1 MKVTLLGCGGSQGV
15 PNSAGEWGACDPA
28 DPRNRRLRPSVLIET
43 ATMAHQARTLLID
56 TAPDLREQLLRT
68 GINSIDAV
76 LYTHA
81 HADHVHGIDD
91 LRAINKAM
99 GRAIPIWAAPP
110 VLALIKERFAYAIE
124 VQTEGFYRPTLLP
137 NSFDGPFDAAG
148 IQIQPFAQDHG
159 FTTTTGFRIGDFA
172 YSTDVVQLDE
182 AAFAVLDGVT
192 TWIVDCCRL
201 TPHPT
206 HSHLERTL
214 DWIRRV
220 GPKRAVLTHMDGSLD
235 YASLAAL
242 LPTGVEPGVDGL
254 VLTVG
259 T

>member
-1 MKVTLLGCGGSQGV
+1 MRVTLLGCGGSQGV
-15 PNSAGEWGACDPA
+15 PNSAGDWGHCDPA
-28 DPRNRRLRPSVLIET
+28 DPRNRRRRPSVLVET
-43 ATMAHQARTLLID
+43 ETQAGQLRTILVD
-56 TAPDLREQLLRT
+56 TGPDLREQLIGARA
-68 GINSIDAV
+68 SWIDAV
-76 LYTHA
+76 LYTHV

-99 GRAIPIWAAPP
+99 GRPIPIWATPA
-110 VLALIKERFAYAIE
+110 VLAVVQQRFSYALE
-124 VQTEGFYRPTLLP
+124 GGEGGFYRPTLLP
-137 NSFDGPFDAAG
+137 NAFEGPFEAAG
-148 IQIQPFAQDHG
+148 VAVVPFAQDHG

-235 YASLAAL
+235 YTELAVR
-242 LPTGVEPGVDGL
+242 LPAGVEPGQDGL
-254 VLTVG
+254 LLEV
-259 T
+259 